1 MMSSMAFSGFSR
13 NPAVLDN
20 RNNGVLYFRGAMPF
34 KSDTMTDESAF
45 PLARAKWAAAAGSY
59 AAGKAAAAAGGTKN
73 GWYNRTDRDSSTR
86 LSSNKLRLSAESG
99 GVGSQAAAAVVSF
112 KGVDASL
119 QTQKQARLRTR
130 NSGSGLKSRSQT
142 AQV

>member
-1 MMSSMAFSGFSR
+1 MKMMTFSR

-99 GVGSQAAAAVVSF
+99 GVGSLAAAGVSF